1 MRRHIFVVGVLIM
14 AAGGTGGCMTAYTGT
29 AGVSGPGEYNR
40 LTGAFTQ
47 EFSASLDATWEA
59 TIEAVQALE
68 LSIAGRA
75 KDQLGGRVL
84 AKRADGTE
92 VEVTLKPRGLT
103 WTFVQIEVGRGD
115 KDASI
120 RISQELERRLKK

>member
-14 AAGGTGGCMTAYTGT
+14 AAGGTGGCMTTYTGT

-40 LTGAFTQ
+40 LTGIFTQ

-59 TIEAVQALE
+59 TIE

-75 KDQLGGRVL
+75 KDQLGGRVV

-103 WTFVQIEVGRGD
+103 FTFVQIEVGRGD